1 VPLRLRFAQALLAIA
16 LGFTAFVTVGLTA
29 PADAAF
35 SIVVR
40 PVFVTL
46 GIDVDVKLGSQHLHF
61 SWSAIPPATPS
72 TKASETAL

>member
-1 VPLRLRFAQALLAIA
+1 V
-16 LGFTAFVTVGLTA
+16 LGFTALVAVGLTA

-46 GIDVDVKLGSQHLHF
+46 GIDVDVRIASRHLHF
-61 SWSAIPPATPS
+61 SWSAIPPSTAS
-72 TKASETAL
+72 TKGAGTSL